1 MPDRQTRIS
10 LPKPMLDR
18 LVAAWLPRALHPGA
32 WWIWALGLAAAAT
45 RTTNPILLLLIIAVV
60 SVVVM
65 ARRPDTPWARSFRIY
80 LMLGLVVVIFRV
92 VFRLLFGGFGPTV
105 LFTLPS
111 IQLPEIMA
119 GVHLLG
125 AVSAEALLGA
135 FYDGLRLA
143 TMIIC
148 VGAANSL
155 ANPKRLLACVPP
167 ALYEIG
173 TVLIVSVSVFPQL
186 AESTIRVKR
195 ARALRA
201 GHRRGR
207 KALRG
212 IVIPVLADALDRSLL
227 LAAAMDSRGYGR
239 RAQVPRRQRLLTS
252 ALLTA
257 GVIGL
262 CIGVYGILDATTPRY
277 LGLPMMIG
285 GVLIGAVGFRLAG
298 RRVHRTR
305 YRPDHWRVPELFVA
319 ACGVVA
325 GTTVWVTSR
334 IDPAV
339 TYPSL
344 FPISWP
350 AISLL
355 PLLGIL
361 LAALPA
367 VLTPPPP
374 GSAGVRGA
382 DSPAAASPASASPGP
397 TSPGTLRPVAAA
409 PDPADPDSAARDAPG
424 LDNPALDAPAL
435 KSPALDTPAG
445 SGRGA
450 GADQR
455 GRPIERPVS
464 AG

>member
-1 MPDRQTRIS
+1 
-10 LPKPMLDR
+10 
-18 LVAAWLPRALHPGA
+18 
-32 WWIWALGLAAAAT
+32 
-45 RTTNPILLLLIIAVV
+45 
-60 SVVVM
+60 
-65 ARRPDTPWARSFRIY
+65 
-80 LMLGLVVVIFRV
+80 
-92 VFRLLFGGFGPTV
+92 V

-111 IQLPEIMA
+111 IQLPDIMA

-155 ANPKRLLACVPP
+155 ANPKRLLAAVPP

-173 TVLIVSVSVFPQL
+173 TVLVVSVSVFPQL
-186 AESTIRVKR
+186 AESAIRVKR

-201 GHRRGR
+201 SHRRGR

-239 RAQVPRRQRLLTS
+239 RADVPRRQRLLTS
-252 ALLTA
+252 TLLTA
-257 GVIGL
+257 GVLGL

-277 LGLPMMIG
+277 LGLPMVVG
-285 GVLIGAVGFRLAG
+285 GVLIGAVGFDLAG

-305 YRPDHWRVPELFVA
+305 YRPDRWRVPELFVVT
-319 ACGVVA
+319 CGVVA
-325 GTTVWVTSR
+325 GTAVWVTSSV
-334 IDPAV
+334 DPAIA
-339 TYPSL
+339 YPSL

-350 AISLL
+350 AITPL

-361 LAALPA
+361 TAALPA

-374 GSAGVRGA
+374 GSAVTGREDAGPNPSV
-382 DSPAAASPASASPGP
+382 AASEPGAGVGRTP
-397 TSPGTLRPVAAA
+397 SGRPV
-409 PDPADPDSAARDAPG
+409 
-424 LDNPALDAPAL
+424 
-435 KSPALDTPAG
+435 
-445 SGRGA
+445 
-450 GADQR
+450 
-455 GRPIERPVS
+455 ERTVR
-464 AG
+464 A

>member
-10 LPKPMLDR
+10 LPKPMLEK

-32 WWIWALGLAAAAT
+32 WWLWALGLAAAAT
-45 RTTNPILLLLIIAVV
+45 RTTNPILLSLIIAVA

-80 LMLGLVVVIFRV
+80 LILGLVVVVFRV
-92 VFRLLFGGFGPTV
+92 VFRMLFGGFGPTV

-111 IQLPEIMA
+111 IQLPELMA
-119 GVHLLG
+119 GVQLLG
-125 AVSAEALLGA
+125 PVSAEALLGA

-155 ANPKRLLACVPP
+155 ANPKRLLASVPP

-173 TVLIVSVSVFPQL
+173 TVLVVSVSVFPQL
-186 AESTIRVKR
+186 AESTIRVKQ

-201 GHRRGR
+201 GQRRGR

-239 RAQVPRRQRLLTS
+239 RAEVPRRQRLLTS

-257 GVIGL
+257 GVLGL
-262 CIGVYGILDATTPRY
+262 CVGSYGILDATTPRY

-285 GVLIGAVGFRLAG
+285 GLLVGAVGFRMAG

-305 YRPDHWRVPELFVA
+305 YRPDRWRVPELFVA
-319 ACGVVA
+319 CCGVVA
-325 GTTVWVTSR
+325 GTAVWVTSR
-334 IDPAV
+334 VDPTV

-344 FPISWP
+344 FPITWP

-361 LAALPA
+361 VAALPA

-374 GSAGVRGA
+374 GSAGVRAA
-382 DSPAAASPASASPGP
+382 DIPATGSPDTATLTSSA
-397 TSPGTLRPVAAA
+397 
-409 PDPADPDSAARDAPG
+409 DA
-424 LDNPALDAPAL
+424 
-435 KSPALDTPAG
+435 
-445 SGRGA
+445 GA
-450 GADQR
+450 GADR
-455 GRPIERPVS
+455 GPGPVPARQPVERVVS